1 MKNASLIR
9 DFSPALLP
17 LVAALLSACAA
28 PAFVQPK
35 VEVPAAYKEVRADA
49 VHTAPELD
57 VLEEQA
63 RAGNQKL
70 VAAAARVRQAR
81 AIAGIAEADR
91 APQLGLAA
99 GAQRQQLSPLEAK
112 QPVGTPI
119 APGNAYQARL
129 SASYEVDLF
138 GRVASNVAAA
148 RGDAGAAEGAA
159 LPPGANGEG
168 PANAGPGCGS
178 LKKTPPGGGVFTGAR
193 ISAGA

>member
-1 MKNASLIR
+1 
-9 DFSPALLP
+9 
-17 LVAALLSACAA
+17 
-28 PAFVQPK
+28 
-35 VEVPAAYKEVRADA
+35 
-49 VHTAPELD
+49 
-57 VLEEQA
+57 
-63 RAGNQKL
+63 
-70 VAAAARVRQAR
+70 
-81 AIAGIAEADR
+81 
-91 APQLGLAA
+91 
-99 GAQRQQLSPLEAK
+99 
-112 QPVGTPI
+112 VGTPI